1 MTVLWCSM
9 TQRMSVLGA
18 TLTCE
23 VKALMTIT
31 LVFISSQATH
41 TGKTKGLHA
50 NQGVLVF
57 TITTRFLIERMIT
70 LFKNIPYVAI
80 FHSSK
85 NYNTQNQTDRRAR
98 SVFKAY
104 NFFIFLNSKKKYSN
118 SDWTTGLK
126 PKDCGIAF
134 IVAWSNRSR
143 RLKIGSFFCP
153 LDNTLASNVYTEK
166 KPAEKSFLCTIYLK
180 HIHSTV
186 RIAV

>member
-1 MTVLWCSM
+1 MLS
-9 TQRMSVLGA
+9 A

-41 TGKTKGLHA
+41 AGKTKGLHA
-50 NQGVLVF
+50 NQGVLAF
-57 TITTRFLIERMIT
+57 TTRFLIERMIT
-70 LFKNIPYVAI
+70 RFKNIPYVAI

-118 SDWTTGLK
+118 SD
-126 PKDCGIAF
+126 
-134 IVAWSNRSR
+134 
-143 RLKIGSFFCP
+143 
-153 LDNTLASNVYTEK
+153 
-166 KPAEKSFLCTIYLK
+166 
-180 HIHSTV
+180 
-186 RIAV
+186 